1 MSTPW
6 NQQFNRYVLLTVS
19 EFLKETF
26 KNKMIAKDQRVQ
38 TNKKST
44 KYSNWNMQ
52 IQIKLAKISNSNFA
66 STCLYETSIKVY

>member
-1 MSTPW
+1 M
-6 NQQFNRYVLLTVS
+6 FLTVS

-38 TNKKST
+38 TSKKST

-52 IQIKLAKISNSNFA
+52 IQIKLGKISNSNFA
-66 STCLYETSIKVY
+66 STCLDETSIKVY